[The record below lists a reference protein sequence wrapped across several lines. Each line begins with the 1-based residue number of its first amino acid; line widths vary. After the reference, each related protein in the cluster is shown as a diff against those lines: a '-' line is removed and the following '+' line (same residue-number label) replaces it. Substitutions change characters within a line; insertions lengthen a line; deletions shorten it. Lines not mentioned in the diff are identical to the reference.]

1 MGDAGRVGA
10 PDGVEQEHA
19 VIGEQAGDLLE
30 ESVVEA
36 DTDMLE
42 HADRDDAIELARHVA
57 VVLQTKIDAVRD
69 PLLRRPPAPQP
80 NLPLRRSPARPVGT
94 ECVRTCNTT

>member
-42 HADRDDAIELARHVA
+42 HADRDDAIEMARHVA
-57 VVLQTKIDAVRD
+57 VVLKTKLDAVRE
-69 PLLRRPPAPQP
+69 PLLRRAHAREPK
-80 NLPLRRSPARPVGT
+80 LRLRERDAAGLCATDPGPVT
-94 ECVRTCNTT
+94 R